1 MSIGGIWQTGTS
13 LEGKAFDFKWDG
25 LGLVLGPHV
34 RRFEDDRCILFLYG
48 HFYDRPPEKGLQS
61 VSILERAFGYFAY
74 VRIDK
79 QTGGIGIGTD
89 WMGLFPIYFAEESGR
104 VIFGTALDFVK
115 SNMRNPAVNF
125 EAWEELFVLGDVIGD
140 KSVVQ
145 GAERLRYGTRILL
158 ENDKIKLVRFW
169 KPEQPDLIDD
179 ETYIARSNE
188 LLNEA
193 LAFTAK
199 ETRPKVVL
207 LSGGEDSRRIAL
219 AAVKAGLNVSFKTQE
234 VSHQGGFDI
243 DTPLAREVAKAL
255 DRPFESIPLPD
266 AKQYVADWK
275 ERNEL
280 LGFECTAHE
289 WILPLVRSIKPA
301 SIVYDGL
308 HGGVLNGHYF
318 KEFPQSVEAYDAD
331 ALARMICAKSGISW
345 IKHISER
352 TTSSLFSRVKDI
364 LSRYPDSPNR
374 INWFFTLHHTRR
386 KIAFFAQLFARN
398 GHWICYP
405 FTYYPLLMHSYSMDA
420 RQERDR
426 FFQREC
432 MAAISPEIARIPTS
446 RGVIPPEYL
455 MNMTRSDR
463 EQRRA
468 LRRSLEI
475 SVDALELFPDFR
487 ARYRVLNSIPRIAGG
502 ALLDKYGW
510 FLEPVS
516 RFSSFLDWLKDKKSA
531 VI

>member
-1 MSIGGIWQTGTS
+1 MSISGIWQPGRS
-13 LEGKAFDFKWDG
+13 LEGKAFDFKWGG

-34 RRFEDDRCILFLYG
+34 RRFEDEQRILFLDG
-48 HFYDRPPEKGLQS
+48 HFYDQPSEKGLLDI
-61 VSILERAFGYFAY
+61 SILERAFGYFAY
-74 VRIDK
+74 VRIEK
-79 QTGGIGIGTD
+79 GTGNIDIGTD
-89 WMGLFPIYFAEESGR
+89 WMGLFPLYYAEEDGR
-104 VIFGTALDFVK
+104 VIFGTTLDFVK
-115 SNMRNPAVNF
+115 SNMRNPAVNY

-140 KSVVQ
+140 KSVVK
-145 GAERLRYGTRILL
+145 GAERLRYGTRIQL
-158 ENDKIKLVRFW
+158 DSKIRLVHFW

-179 ETYIARSNE
+179 KAYVIKSNQ

-193 LAFTAK
+193 LAFTAQ

-219 AAVKAGLNVSFKTQE
+219 SAVKAGLNVSFRTQE

-243 DTPLAREVAKAL
+243 DTPLARKVAKAL
-255 DRPFESIPLPD
+255 DRPFESVPLPD
-266 AKQYVADWK
+266 AEQYVADWH

-289 WILPLVRSIKPA
+289 WILPLVRSTKPA
-301 SIVYDGL
+301 SIIYDGL

-318 KEFPQSVEAYDAD
+318 KEFPQSVETYDVD
-331 ALARMICAKSGISW
+331 SLAGMICAKGGSSW
-345 IKHISER
+345 IKHVSDR
-352 TTSSLFSRVKDI
+352 ATDSLFSRVKDI
-364 LSRYPDSPNR
+364 LSRYPNSPNR
-374 INWFFTLHHTRR
+374 TNWFFTLHHTRR

-405 FTYYPLLMHSYSMDA
+405 FTYYPLLMHSYSLDP

-432 MAAISPEIARIPTS
+432 MAAISPEIAQIPTS
-446 RGVIPPEYL
+446 RGAIPPEYL
-455 MNMTRSDR
+455 TSMTGSDR
-463 EQRRA
+463 EQRRV

-475 SVDALELFPDFR
+475 SDDALELFPEFR
-487 ARYRVLNSIPRIAGG
+487 ARYRVLNRVRRIAGG
-502 ALLDKYGW
+502 ALPDRYGW
-510 FLEPVS
+510 FLEPIS
-516 RFSSFLDWLKDKKSA
+516 RFSSFLDWLKDKKCA